1 MADIGLLF
9 PVKST
14 SEDETRSL
22 GRQFGMTLSKGDVV
36 ALVGDLGA
44 GKTQFVKG
52 VASCFGI
59 DEDQVSSPTFTIVH
73 EYLAPASV
81 AHSPRV
87 PLYHMDLYRL
97 KNDQEVFGAGVE
109 EYLQSDG
116 ICLIEWP
123 ERAGHLLPE
132 GTHVVSLKHLPE
144 GKRLIEYQS
153 VPAL

>member
-9 PVKST
+9 PIQST

-59 DEDQVSSPTFTIVH
+59 MKTKFQAPRLPLFTSIWRLQAWPT
-73 EYLAPASV
+73 LP
-81 AHSPRV
+81 
-87 PLYHMDLYRL
+87 
-97 KNDQEVFGAGVE
+97 VFRCTTWT
-109 EYLQSDG
+109 YTD
-116 ICLIEWP
+116 
-123 ERAGHLLPE
+123 
-132 GTHVVSLKHLPE
+132 
-144 GKRLIEYQS
+144 
-153 VPAL
+153 